1 MKNIILVFIL
11 YFVFSNYSTA
21 QVSGNANYNHQ
32 KTYLKSELKP
42 EYRINSTDQIMI
54 SVRGIYNE
62 MDSRKIAYFSLTQ
75 HGKNIEEVN
84 EMMDERISA
93 VRSKIKTIDQ
103 DIGFHVD
110 MISFVPKYAYET
122 TKKLFS
128 KRTYN
133 EVPSGFELKKNLH
146 ISYSNAETLDEI
158 IPICAASEIYD
169 LIKVEYISKNVEA
182 IHDSLRTKAFE
193 VYESVLGFHEKV
205 SGTDF
210 SKKLKRM
217 SDGFTTVFPKDRYKS
232 YTAFSSTNLHWQRK
246 SVVNNTQKSVTQYYE
261 PFPAINRDFVI
272 NPEILEPAIQ
282 TVYEMTVI
290 IQVKERKE
298 ITPPEKE
305 YYYMNPQGGFQK
317 IELN

>member
-1 MKNIILVFIL
+1 MKNIIILFVLFVGVF
-11 YFVFSNYSTA
+11 NYSNA

-54 SVRGIYNE
+54 SIRGIYNE

-75 HGKNIEEVN
+75 HGKDIEEVN
-84 EMMDERISA
+84 KRMDERISE
-93 VRSKIKTIDQ
+93 VQSKIDRLGGE
-103 DIGFHVD
+103 IGFHVD

-133 EVPSGFELKKNLH
+133 EVPAGFELKKNLH
-146 ISYSNAETLDEI
+146 ISYSNAQSLDKI
-158 IPICAASEIYD
+158 ISICAASEIYD
-169 LIKVEYISKNVEA
+169 LIKVEYISKDVEA
-182 IHDSLRTKAFE
+182 IHDSLRNKAFE
-193 VYESVLGFHEKV
+193 IYESVLGFHEKV
-205 SGTDF
+205 SREDF

-232 YTAFSSTNLHWQRK
+232 YSAHSSTNLHWQRNT
-246 SVVNNTQKSVTQYYE
+246 VVNNTQKSVTQYYE
-261 PFPAINRDFVI
+261 SFPAINRDFVI

-290 IQVKERKE
+290 IRVKEPKE
-298 ITPPEKE
+298 IIPPSKE
-305 YYYMNPQGGFQK
+305 YYYMHPKNGFQK
-317 IELN
+317 MELK

>member
-1 MKNIILVFIL
+1 MKNIIILVMLIL
-11 YFVFSNYSTA
+11 GSLNFLQA

-32 KTYLKSELKP
+32 KTYLNSELKP

-54 SVRGIYNE
+54 SIRGIYNE
-62 MDSRKIAYFSLTQ
+62 NDSRKIAYFSLTQ

-84 EMMDERISA
+84 SGMDGRISE
-93 VRSKIKTIDQ
+93 VQSKIKSMEEG
-103 DIGFHVD
+103 IGFHVD

-133 EVPSGFELKKNLH
+133 EVPAGFELKKNLH
-146 ISYSNAETLDEI
+146 ISYSNAESLDEI
-158 IPICAASEIYD
+158 ISICAASEIYD

-193 VYESVLGFHEKV
+193 IYESVLGFHEKV
-205 SGTDF
+205 SGADF
-210 SKKLKRM
+210 SEKLKRM
-217 SDGFTTVFPKDRYKS
+217 SDGFSNVFPKDRYKS
-232 YTAFSSTNLHWQRK
+232 YSAHASTNLEWQRNT
-246 SVVNNTQKSVTQYYE
+246 VVNNTQKSVTQYYE

-290 IQVKERKE
+290 IQIKAPKEV
-298 ITPPEKE
+298 TPPMKE
-305 YYYMNPQGGFQK
+305 YYYMHPESGFQK

>member
-1 MKNIILVFIL
+1 MKNILFLLVLIVC
-11 YFVFSNYSTA
+11 VFNTSNA

-32 KTYLKSELKP
+32 KNYLPSELKP

-75 HGKNIEEVN
+75 HGKDIEEVN
-84 EMMDERISA
+84 QRLDERIEA
-93 VRSKIKTIDQ
+93 VKSKIQ
-103 DIGFHVD
+103 SMEGEIGFHVD

-133 EVPSGFELKKNLH
+133 EVPAGFELKKNLH
-146 ISYSNAETLDEI
+146 ISYSDAQNLDKI
-158 IPICAASEIYD
+158 ISICAASEIYD
-169 LIKVEYISKNVEA
+169 LIKVEYVSKDVEA
-182 IHDSLRTKAFE
+182 IHDSLRNKALE
-193 VYESVLGFHEKV
+193 VYESVLGFHKKV
-205 SGTDF
+205 SGADF
-210 SKKLKRM
+210 SKKLKRV

-232 YTAFSSTNLHWQRK
+232 YSAHSSTNLHWQRNT
-246 SVVNNTQKSVTQYYE
+246 VVNNTQKSVTQYYE
-261 PFPAINRDFVI
+261 PFPSINRDFVI

-290 IQVKERKE
+290 IQVKEPN
-298 ITPPEKE
+298 IYAPPAKE
-305 YYYMNPQGGFQK
+305 YFFMHPKGGFQK
-317 IELN
+317 IELE